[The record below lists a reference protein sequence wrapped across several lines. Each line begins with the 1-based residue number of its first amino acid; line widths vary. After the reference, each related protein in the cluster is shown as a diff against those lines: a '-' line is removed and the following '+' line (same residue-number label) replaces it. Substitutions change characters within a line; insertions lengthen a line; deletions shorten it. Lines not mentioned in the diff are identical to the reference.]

1 MVGGLK
7 FQRYDLG
14 FLPQGATVE
23 VTLSTGA
30 NVRLMTISDYEN
42 FRNRRAHRYQGGL
55 ARRSPLSLT
64 VPATGHWVITI
75 DLDGLAATTVTS
87 RVRVQRPE

>member
-1 MVGGLK
+1 MVGRLK
-7 FQRYDLG
+7 FQQYDLG
-14 FLPQGATVE
+14 YLAQGATVE

-30 NVRLMTISDYEN
+30 NVRLMTMSDFEN

-55 ARRSPLSLT
+55 VRRSPFRLT
-64 VPATGHWVITI
+64 VPSSGNWVVTI

-87 RVRVQRPE
+87 RVRVDHSA